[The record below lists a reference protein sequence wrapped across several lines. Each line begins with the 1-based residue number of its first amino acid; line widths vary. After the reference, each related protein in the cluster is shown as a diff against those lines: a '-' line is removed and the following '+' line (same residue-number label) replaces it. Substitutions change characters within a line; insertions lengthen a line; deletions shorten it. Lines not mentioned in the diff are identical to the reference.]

1 LLNNL
6 FHYFFKMKNL
16 DKSELKLSIS
26 KIQLAKHC
34 SHQLKMYFLNHS
46 DPIDLMKF
54 VLDAFFRIEINFKSI
69 CLPYYRLNNQPFFNH
84 LHGDHYLIFIYEL
97 SRSAFKYGDQDFAT
111 KLFLL
116 NKYLHGIDLFY
127 EINLPD
133 KYIFIHPIGTVIG
146 RGKFNDKVVFYQGV
160 TVGSNSIGEYPT
172 LNGNNILFSNS
183 SLIGNSILASG
194 CVMSAK
200 SFTINNKFDPDTIIT
215 GNFPNNKL
223 IRSYKT
229 PINSYFFE

>member
-1 LLNNL
+1 MSDNL
-6 FHYFFKMKNL
+6 FQCFFKMINSS
-16 DKSELKLSIS
+16 KSELKLSLS
-26 KIQLAKHC
+26 KTQLAKHC
-34 SHQLKMYFLNHS
+34 SHQLKMFFLDHS

-54 VLDAFFRIEINFKSI
+54 VSDAFFRIENNIKSI

-97 SRSAFKYGDQDFAT
+97 SRSAFKFGNEDFAT

-127 EINLPD
+127 EIKLPD

-146 RGKFNDKVVFYQGV
+146 RGKFQDKVVFYQGV
-160 TVGSNSIGEYPT
+160 TVGSNSAGEYPV
-172 LNGNNILFSNS
+172 LDGNNILFSNS
-183 SLIGNSILASG
+183 SLIGNSVLASG

-200 SFTINNKFDPDTIIT
+200 SFTLNSKVESDTIIT

-223 IRSYKT
+223 IKASNNI
-229 PINSYFFE
+229 INTYFYD